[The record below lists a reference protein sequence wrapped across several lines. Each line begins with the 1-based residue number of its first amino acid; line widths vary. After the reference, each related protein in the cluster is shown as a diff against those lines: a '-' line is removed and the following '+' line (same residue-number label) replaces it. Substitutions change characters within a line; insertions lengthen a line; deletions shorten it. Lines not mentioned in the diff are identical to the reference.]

1 MAEPRVAVLMGG
13 TSLEHD
19 VSMRSG
25 AQVLSVLE
33 GGVEVV
39 IERSGAWTVAGTK
52 HEAIGA
58 ALDDVRA
65 RADVVFVA
73 LHGPFG
79 EDGTVQGF
87 LQTAGLPYTGSG
99 VAASSLAMDKV
110 RTKLVYQ
117 ASGLPTPDFAVFR
130 PRGFE
135 VAKVEAAAAR
145 LGAPAAVKLTCN
157 GSSFGVSFPKTEAAI
172 VEAVSRHVQAGE
184 EVVVERF
191 VKGTELT
198 CGVLE
203 DGAAGTLEALPVT
216 EIVPTAKYE
225 FFDYEAKYTPGATDE
240 ITPARIPDALRDRVQ
255 TLALTAHEVLGCR
268 DMSRT
273 DVLVGADGAP
283 LLIETNTIPG
293 FTKQSLLPQAAA
305 AAGISFAELVRR
317 LVGNAARRAVTP

>member
-135 VAKVEAAAAR
+135 VAKVEAAAAQSVHLAPGRIDPSVVAFEGPRR
-145 LGAPAAVKLTCN
+145 L
-157 GSSFGVSFPKTEAAI
+157 
-172 VEAVSRHVQAGE
+172 
-184 EVVVERF
+184 
-191 VKGTELT
+191 
-198 CGVLE
+198 
-203 DGAAGTLEALPVT
+203 DEALDGVGRLFT
-216 EIVPTAKYE
+216 EPLRQHHRRGGENSQRRARVLRICAQVPGGQHAPRLHQQRVVGE
-225 FFDYEAKYTPGATDE
+225 LGGGRAQDHAGD
-240 ITPARIPDALRDRVQ
+240 PDA
-255 TLALTAHEVLGCR
+255 
-268 DMSRT
+268 
-273 DVLVGADGAP
+273 
-283 LLIETNTIPG
+283 
-293 FTKQSLLPQAAA
+293 
-305 AAGISFAELVRR
+305 VR
-317 LVGNAARRAVTP
+317 VGNRARDLGRAT